1 MKVFAR
7 VRRPK
12 KARGNILFRYG
23 WKITLLLL
31 LAGAVFAVF
40 LFYGTWAQ
48 TFHMKSVGEMPE
60 RSTVYDADGKI
71 YSRLAGANR
80 LKVSLSEV
88 SPEFIAAVLARE
100 DARFYDHK
108 GIDWR
113 GVVRA
118 LSRDVVRMKAK
129 EGASSLTMQLARNS
143 LPLGGRTFSRKLLEA
158 MVALRIEREFT
169 KQQILELYVNRIY
182 FGSGCYGVETASQAY
197 FGKNASKLNLSEA
210 ALLAGL
216 IRGPNRFSPLKN
228 PKGAA
233 VQRDAVLDRMVALK
247 KITSSQAEQAK
258 KTKIVTHP
266 KRMPQIQEN
275 YAMDAVQRALS
286 LILTQDQ
293 MDDGGLSIYT
303 TLDSS
308 VQNAA
313 QDALETQLSK
323 IERQSNFRH
332 PTKAEYKPPE
342 NGEGDAAMPYL
353 EGAVVMIDNASGGIR
368 ALVGGRDY
376 AQSKFNRALAPAN
389 RQIGSAFKP
398 FVYTVAFSHGLF
410 PSSAISDGPIQPGE
424 IDGAGNWSP
433 GNSDGTYGGVMP
445 CSYGLIHSRNT
456 MSVRVGQFAGLDTV
470 QKIANDL
477 GIAQN
482 IPHGPASYIG
492 SFESNLKDLT
502 SAYTVFPNAGVRRQ
516 AYIIERI
523 DDQRHKPIYLS
534 AHISSPALDPGA
546 TWMTSRLMQE
556 VLTQGTAASAR
567 SLGFKLP
574 AAGKTGTTNDYK
586 DAWFI
591 GYTTTLTCGV
601 WVGFDQ
607 PTTIIPHGYG
617 AALALPVWTQ
627 VNIIQPNHCNRPCH
641 CNTRRSVRFPTN
653 SPPPAAGGP
662 VRLTILICLSIRCQT
677 PPARCM
683 AGSNGRLHNRPRMG
697 LRKRLRS
704 RAASSN
710 RSGDSSDANGFR
722 TNAVNCDGQSST
734 GKIQH
739 ARSLL

>member
-31 LAGAVFAVF
+31 LAGGVFAVF

-48 TFHMKSVGEMPE
+48 TFDMKNVGEMPE
-60 RSTVYDADGKI
+60 RSTVYDVDGKI

-88 SPEFIAAVLARE
+88 SPEFITAVLARE

-113 GVVRA
+113 GVLRA
-118 LSRDVVRMKAK
+118 LTRDVVSMKAK

-169 KQQILELYVNRIY
+169 KQQILELYINRIY

-216 IRGPNRFSPLKN
+216 IRSPNRFSPLKN

-247 KITSSQAEQAK
+247 KITPSQAEQAK

-332 PTKAEYKPPE
+332 PTRAEYKPPE

-389 RQIGSAFKP
+389 RQVGSAFKP
-398 FVYTVAFSHGLF
+398 FVYTVAFSHGLL

-424 IDGAGNWSP
+424 IQGAGTWAP
-433 GNSDGTYGGVMP
+433 GNSDGTYGGIRPV
-445 CSYGLIHSRNT
+445 SYGLIHSRNT
-456 MSVRVGQFAGLDTV
+456 MSVRVGQSAGLDTV
-470 QKIANDL
+470 QKITNEL

-492 SFESNLKDLT
+492 SFESNMKDLT

-523 DDQRHKPIYLS
+523 DDQRHKPIYLA
-534 AHISSPALDPGA
+534 AHISSAALDPGA
-546 TWMTSRLMQE
+546 AWMTSRLMQE

-567 SLGFKLP
+567 ALGFKLP

-627 VNIIQPNHCNRPCH
+627 VMNKAAQRYPPQPLQPTMQIQRALACSLSNHLATSGCQ
-641 CNTRRSVRFPTN
+641 
-653 SPPPAAGGP
+653 AAGTAYEIDLPVDKIPTVACQVHGGLQWPFAQQAPNGP
-662 VRLTILICLSIRCQT
+662 QKALTF
-677 PPARCM
+677 P
-683 AGSNGRLHNRPRMG
+683 GRVF
-697 LRKRLRS
+697 KS
-704 RAASSN
+704 
-710 RSGDSSDANGFR
+710 FR
-722 TNAVNCDGQSST
+722 RFFG
-734 GKIQH
+734 G
-739 ARSLL
+739 R